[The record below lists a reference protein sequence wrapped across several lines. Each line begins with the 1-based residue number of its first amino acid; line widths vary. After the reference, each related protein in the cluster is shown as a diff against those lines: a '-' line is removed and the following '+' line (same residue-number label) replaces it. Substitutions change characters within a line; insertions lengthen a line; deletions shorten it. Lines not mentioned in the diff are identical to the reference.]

1 MADELAAAVGVPAR
15 DIEPLVAA
23 LERHGLVR
31 RDGTGAAA
39 SVRPGPGAL
48 RFARSGLGRADLVEH
63 AGPSMR
69 RLADESG
76 ETVNLMV
83 PTAGGTEAIAQEDGR
98 HLLGATSWIGRD
110 VPDHASA
117 AGKVFLAHGVSRV
130 AARLERLTP
139 RTLVDRAALA
149 EDLAAVRE
157 RGYATLVDELEPGLS
172 VVAAPVLDAG
182 GGVIAALAVSGPTT
196 RLPPHRLAVLG
207 RVAIEQAGG
216 LAERPRHPPPRSASG
231 GGGPR
236 RERDRRGAGPRR
248 AHDLRQRGE
257 VVRPLV
263 ALPIDE
269 EARRAGHAA
278 GVGAADVVGHALRVI
293 AGAEVLG

>member
-1 MADELAAAVGVPAR
+1 MAADADRTAQLLALVLERGPREASELAAAIGVPAP
-15 DIEPLVAA
+15 DVEPILAA
-23 LERHGLVR
+23 LERHGLVQ
-31 RDGTGAAA
+31 RDGAGR
-39 SVRPGPGAL
+39 VRPGSGAL
-48 RFARSGLGRADLVEH
+48 RFARSGVGRADLVEH

-117 AGKVFLAHGVSRV
+117 AGKVFLAHRVSEIRP
-130 AARLERLTP
+130 RLERLTP
-139 RTLVDRAALA
+139 RTLVDPAALE

-182 GGVIAALAVSGPTT
+182 GDVVAALAVSGPTT

-207 RVAIEQAGG
+207 RLAIEQAD
-216 LAERPRHPPPRSASG
+216 AVSERLGH
-231 GGGPR
+231 R
-236 RERDRRGAGPRR
+236 RTR
-248 AHDLRQRGE
+248 
-257 VVRPLV
+257 
-263 ALPIDE
+263 
-269 EARRAGHAA
+269 
-278 GVGAADVVGHALRVI
+278 
-293 AGAEVLG
+293 

>member
-1 MADELAAAVGVPAR
+1 MAADADRTAQLLALVLERAPREASELAAAVGVPAP
-15 DIEPLVAA
+15 DVEPILTA
-23 LERHGLVR
+23 LERHGLVQ
-31 RDGTGAAA
+31 RDGAGRI
-39 SVRPGPGAL
+39 RPGSGAL
-48 RFARSGLGRADLVEH
+48 RFARSGVGRADLVEH

-117 AGKVFLAHGVSRV
+117 AGKVFLAHGVSEVRP
-130 AARLERLTP
+130 RLERLTP
-139 RTLVDRAALA
+139 RTLVDPAALE

-182 GGVIAALAVSGPTT
+182 GDVVAALAVSGPTT

-207 RVAIEQAGG
+207 RLAIEQAD
-216 LAERPRHPPPRSASG
+216 AVSERLGH
-231 GGGPR
+231 R
-236 RERDRRGAGPRR
+236 RTR
-248 AHDLRQRGE
+248 
-257 VVRPLV
+257 
-263 ALPIDE
+263 
-269 EARRAGHAA
+269 
-278 GVGAADVVGHALRVI
+278 
-293 AGAEVLG
+293 